1 MIKTQS
7 LNENHRFRALYG
19 RGKNKAGKT
28 MVIYVMKNRLGPVDR
43 LGITVSKKLGHAVT
57 RNRIRRRIRE
67 AYRLHEQEIKS
78 GYDIVIVARHAAEHA
93 PFEAL
98 MDEMMQMLCQLGAA
112 EAKPATEADTDA

>member
-19 RGKNKAGKT
+19 RGKNKAGKF
-28 MVIYVMKNRLGPVDR
+28 MVVYVMKNRLGPVVR

-67 AYRLHEQEIKS
+67 AYRLHEQEIKN
-78 GYDIVIVARHAAEHA
+78 GYDIVIVARHASETML
-93 PFEAL
+93 FTAL
-98 MDEMMQMLCQLGAA
+98 TDEMKNLMTSLGVIAN
-112 EAKPATEADTDA
+112 EKKKGDA

>member
-7 LNENHRFRALYG
+7 VNENHRFRALYG

-28 MVIYVMKNRLGPVDR
+28 MVVYVMKNRLGPVDR

-98 MDEMMQMLCQLGAA
+98 MDEMMQLLRQLGAA
-112 EAKPATEADTDA
+112 EAKPEAQVNA

>member
-7 LNENHRFRALYG
+7 INENYRFRTLYV
-19 RGKNKAGKT
+19 RGKNKAGKY
-28 MVIYVMKNRLGPVDR
+28 MVVYVMKNRLGPVDR

-57 RNRIRRRIRE
+57 RNRIRRRLRE

-78 GYDIVIVARHAAEHA
+78 GSDIVIVARHASETA

-98 MDEMMQMLCQLGAA
+98 VDEMMTMLRQLGAA
-112 EAKPATEADTDA
+112 KAQPEA

>member
-19 RGKNKAGKT
+19 RGKNKAGKF
-28 MVIYVMKNRLGPVDR
+28 MVVYVMKNRLGPVVR

-67 AYRLHEQEIKS
+67 AYRLHEQEIKN
-78 GYDIVIVARHAAEHA
+78 GYDITKALAENGREAARFSF
-93 PFEAL
+93 PS
-98 MDEMMQMLCQLGAA
+98 GNT
-112 EAKPATEADTDA
+112 PWRSRSS

>member
-98 MDEMMQMLCQLGAA
+98 MDEMMQMLRQLGAA
-112 EAKPATEADTDA
+112 EAKPIAEAEADA

>member
-19 RGKNKAGKT
+19 RGKNKAGKF
-28 MVIYVMKNRLGPVDR
+28 MVVYVMKNRLGPVDR

-67 AYRLHEQEIKS
+67 AYRLHEQEIKN

-98 MDEMMQMLCQLGAA
+98 MEEMMSMLRQLGAA
-112 EAKPATEADTDA
+112 EAKPEAQADA

>member
-7 LNENHRFRALYG
+7 LNENYRFRALYG

-98 MDEMMQMLCQLGAA
+98 MDEMMQMLRQLGAA
-112 EAKPATEADTDA
+112 EAKPAAEAEADA